1 LCNHMIAESAM
12 IGKVHICLSSYK
24 LSQKGK
30 KLSSTQGL
38 IRSLQDKRQHCN
50 FTEARSNTHW
60 GVSGVDEEEILQFNE
75 EIKDQLVECLTLEGR
90 VLCIVSQESRCALS
104 VIPGKLCKVIDNCT

>member
-50 FTEARSNTHW
+50 FTGPRNNTHW
-60 GVSGVDEEEILQFNE
+60 GVPGADEEEMLQFNE

-90 VLCIVSQESRCALS
+90 VLAL
-104 VIPGKLCKVIDNCT
+104 